1 MNCFLSKRSAFKP
14 NHSFSKFLIYPCNE
28 AVKRKIRRWALNV
41 ATVAA
46 WRLHCFIEKSL
57 LSQLEFRLHIALSLL
72 QSDGSAPLGAV
83 AVFCCTY
90 PSFSSMYSLYR
101 TKGTL

>member
-1 MNCFLSKRSAFKP
+1 MKQLLADKDSLEERIC
-14 NHSFSKFLIYPCNE
+14 E
-28 AVKRKIRRWALNV
+28 QVKILEEALNV

-46 WRLHCFIEKSL
+46 WRIHCFIEKSL
-57 LSQLEFRLHIALSLL
+57 LSQLEFRRHIALSLL
-72 QSDGSAPLGAV
+72 QSDGSAPLEAV